1 MKNNHLTLLLFV
13 AGLLSTI
20 NQNTIVAQ
28 TITRPIGE
36 CKLVFQDNFDS
47 TALNTNV
54 WKYRTDTR
62 FLSTQI
68 PANVTVANGC
78 LYLNVKKQKYGT
90 SNFTGAGVIT
100 KKGYKW
106 GYYESRFKI
115 PAGAGWHTSFWMMNA
130 NTGVTTYQEID
141 ICENDANKKTSYS
154 TNYHNYTPTHT
165 NIGGS
170 AVTTTNYS
178 AYNLVDSFHVW
189 ACDFSP
195 QKLNFYFEGR
205 LVRSV
210 DMSSYTH
217 GDANIWLTTIA
228 APSLGG
234 ISAVDT
240 TKLPSAAIYDYV
252 RFYELQNPV
261 VPDTTKIDTA
271 GVYPDSNHPQIII
284 DNSDPVHCTFNKVWI
299 LSAGVPGFYGIDY
312 AYISSTSS
320 SDYAKWTPDIPA
332 DGNYRIFMR
341 WTENANRTKTGPVE
355 ISHME
360 GLSKTTVNQTT
371 FGGKWNFLGTYQLA
385 KGNTNY
391 VQITGAG
398 GGYTVADAVLFEC
411 IDTASTSVTKINKEL
426 VDFSVRYNPAT
437 CKNNIFFTLQ
447 KTSRV
452 SIQLYN
458 SLGMLVKTIEPDR
471 ILTPNQYSFEINETN
486 VKQGIYLIS
495 LDIDHKHQAVAKLII
510 K

>member
-1 MKNNHLTLLLFV
+1 MICANAF
-13 AGLLSTI
+13 LLSGL
-20 NQNTIVAQ
+20 NPVNAQ

-62 FLSTQI
+62 FLSTQV
-68 PANVTVANGC
+68 PANVKVANGF
-78 LYLNVKKQKYGT
+78 LYLNVKKEKYGT
-90 SNFTGAGVIT
+90 SDFTGAGIIT

-115 PAGAGWHTSFWMMNA
+115 PAGAGWHTSFWMMNSNA
-130 NTGVTTYQEID
+130 GVQTYQEID
-141 ICENDANKKTSYS
+141 VCENDANKKTSYS

-170 AVTTTNYS
+170 AVNTANYS
-178 AYNLVDSFHVW
+178 LYNLVDSFHVW

-195 QKLNFYFEGR
+195 QKLDFYFEGK

-210 DMSSYTH
+210 NMTSYTH

-234 ISAVDT
+234 ISSVDT
-240 TKLPSAAIYDYV
+240 TQLPSAAVYDYV

-261 VPDTTKIDTA
+261 VPDTVKRDT
-271 GVYPDSNHPQIII
+271 VSPDNSHPQIIV
-284 DNSDPVHCTFNKVWI
+284 DNSDAARCTFNKPWT
-299 LSAGVPGFYGIDY
+299 LSSGVAGFYGSDY

-320 SDYAKWTPDIPA
+320 SDFAKWTPDIPEN
-332 DGNYRIFMR
+332 GNYRIFMR

-355 ISHME
+355 IAHME
-360 GLSKTTVNQTT
+360 GLSKTTVDQTT
-371 FGGKWNFLGTYQLA
+371 DGGKWNFLGSYQLA
-385 KGNTNY
+385 KGNSSY
-391 VQITGAG
+391 VKITGAG

-411 IDTASTSVTKINKEL
+411 IDTASTSVEKVKSTIGNL
-426 VDFSVRYNPAT
+426 SVSYNPVSNRT
-437 CKNNIFFTLQ
+437 SIFFNLQ
-447 KTSRV
+447 SSATV
-452 SIQLYN
+452 SMYLYN
-458 SLGMLVKTIEPDR
+458 SLGMLLSTIESDRVLAPDSYTYE
-471 ILTPNQYSFEINETN
+471 LNETHLKRGVYFVSMDLN
-486 VKQGIYLIS
+486 RSQRV
-495 LDIDHKHQAVAKLII
+495 VAKLII
-510 K
+510 

>member
-1 MKNNHLTLLLFV
+1 MKLIRQILLVSCANIFLFIQ
-13 AGLLSTI
+13 LNTI
-20 NQNTIVAQ
+20 NAQ

-36 CKLVFQDNFDS
+36 CKLVFRDDFDS

-62 FLSTQI
+62 FLSTQV
-68 PANVTVANGC
+68 PANVTVANGY
-78 LYLNVKKQKYGT
+78 LYLNVKKEKYGT
-90 SNFTGAGVIT
+90 SEFTGAGIIT

-130 NTGVTTYQEID
+130 NAGVQTYQEID
-141 ICENDANKKTSYS
+141 VCENDANKKTSYS
-154 TNYHNYTPTHT
+154 TNYHNYIPTHT

-170 AVTTTNYS
+170 AVTTSNYS
-178 AYNLVDSFHVW
+178 LYNLVDSFHVW

-195 QKLNFYFEGR
+195 QKLDFYFEGK

-210 DMSSYTH
+210 NMTSYTH

-228 APSLGG
+228 APTLGG
-234 ISAVDT
+234 ISSVDT

-261 VPDTTKIDTA
+261 VPDTVKRDT
-271 GVYPDSNHPQIII
+271 VSPDNRNPQIII
-284 DNSDPVHCTFNKVWI
+284 DNSDAVHCTFNKAWI
-299 LSAGVPGFYGIDY
+299 LSSGVAGFYGADY

-320 SDYAKWTPDIPA
+320 TDYAKWTPDIPA

-341 WTENANRTKTGPVE
+341 WTENANRTKSGPVE
-355 ISHME
+355 IAHLE
-360 GLSKTTVNQTT
+360 GLTKTTVNQTVD
-371 FGGKWNFLGTYQLA
+371 GGKWNFLGSYQLV

-391 VQITGAG
+391 VKITGAG

-411 IDTASTSVTKINKEL
+411 IDTASTSVARVSDEYL
-426 VDFSVRYNPAT
+426 GFSVRYNPFT
-437 CKNNIFFTLQ
+437 CKKNILFTLQ

-452 SIQLYN
+452 SIHLYN
-458 SLGMLVKTIEPDR
+458 STGTLVSAIEPER
-471 ILTPNQYSFEINETN
+471 ILAPKQYSYELNETN
-486 VKQGIYLIS
+486 IKKGVYLIS
-495 LDIDHKHQAVAKLII
+495 LNIDHVHRAVAKLII
-510 K
+510 